1 MTRFWHPFADMRV
14 VHQELVLARG
24 EGTWIWDDQGRR
36 YLDGTAGLWYCNVG
50 YGRRE
55 LAEAAAFQLQQL
67 AAYSAYGDLAT
78 RPVLDLAERVSL
90 LSPAPDGVVFFTSG
104 GSDAIDS
111 AAKLVRRYWDAVGE
125 PQRQLI
131 VVREGAYHGVN
142 GFGTSLAGIGA
153 NSAGYGDLVPGVVRL
168 PRDDALAFERL
179 AAERGGEI
187 AGFFGEPVLGAG
199 GVYPPV
205 AGYWDKV
212 QQVCKA
218 CEALLVVDEV
228 ITGFGRLGRWFGSER
243 YHIEPDLLV
252 CAKGITSGYIPLG
265 AVVCGARV
273 AEPFWR
279 GDAGMFRHGYTYS
292 GHATACAV
300 ALANIDI
307 LEREQLVESV
317 GEREAQLEARLR
329 SLAAHPLVEQVRTV
343 GLLAGVELAAE
354 AIAHDPTL
362 ADRVVAAARDEGL
375 LVRHLLGKAIQ
386 ISPAFVISEHEI
398 DLLAAALEAALDRSV
413 AEISTALAS

>member
-1 MTRFWHPFADMRV
+1 MRV

-55 LAEAAAFQLQQL
+55 LAEAAAVQLQQL

-131 VVREGAYHGVN
+131 VVREGEYHGVN

-265 AVVCGARV
+265 AVVCAARV

-292 GHATACAV
+292 GHATSCAV

-307 LEREQLVESV
+307 LER
-317 GEREAQLEARLR
+317 
-329 SLAAHPLVEQVRTV
+329 
-343 GLLAGVELAAE
+343 
-354 AIAHDPTL
+354 
-362 ADRVVAAARDEGL
+362 
-375 LVRHLLGKAIQ
+375 
-386 ISPAFVISEHEI
+386 
-398 DLLAAALEAALDRSV
+398 
-413 AEISTALAS
+413 

>member
-1 MTRFWHPFADMRV
+1 MRV

>member
-1 MTRFWHPFADMRV
+1 MRV

-55 LAEAAAFQLQQL
+55 LAEAAAVQLQQL

-362 ADRVVAAARDEGL
+362 ADRVVAAARAEGL

-398 DLLAAALEAALDRSV
+398 ELLAAALEAALDRSV

>member
-1 MTRFWHPFADMRV
+1 MRV

-55 LAEAAAFQLQQL
+55 LAEAAAVQLQQL

-265 AVVCGARV
+265 AVVCAARV

-362 ADRVVAAARDEGL
+362 ADRVVAAARAEGL

>member
-1 MTRFWHPFADMRV
+1 MRV

-55 LAEAAAFQLQQL
+55 LAEAAAVQLQQL

>member
-55 LAEAAAFQLQQL
+55 LAEAAAVQLQQL

-362 ADRVVAAARDEGL
+362 ADRVVAAARAEGL

>member
-1 MTRFWHPFADMRV
+1 MRV

-55 LAEAAAFQLQQL
+55 LAEAAAVQLQQL

-362 ADRVVAAARDEGL
+362 ADRVVAAARAEGL